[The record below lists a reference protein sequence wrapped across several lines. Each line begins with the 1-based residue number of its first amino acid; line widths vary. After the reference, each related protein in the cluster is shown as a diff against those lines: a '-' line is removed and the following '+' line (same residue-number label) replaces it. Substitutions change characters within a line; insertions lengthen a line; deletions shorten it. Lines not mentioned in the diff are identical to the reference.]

1 MKSNTAILKELYD
14 KQIFDLDP
22 IAMRGAYNELVAVWI
37 KYMQHHCSNLFIPV
51 YLFQITEEKGVKKI
65 YL

>member
-1 MKSNTAILKELYD
+1 MKSNTTILKELYD

-37 KYMQHHCSNLFIPV
+37 RYMQNHCNNLFIPASLLV
-51 YLFQITEEKGVKKI
+51 ITEDRGVKKI